1 MNIIQEKIDFQGTVK
16 STYKQMGKAI
26 ADYSMLSDGDKV
38 LIGLSG
44 GMDSLSL
51 LTLFKMRQERIP
63 IDFEIMACFVD
74 TNFIKTEKE
83 KLADYCNLLGI
94 KFIIK
99 ELKLDRDAVN
109 CFWCSWNRRKI
120 LFDTA
125 RDYGYNK
132 VALGHNLDDIAETT
146 LLNLFFNGEISTMK
160 PKVELFEG
168 KLTIIRP
175 LCYLDKRKIT
185 YLFSKLS
192 LPPMQYEC
200 FYGKNSKR
208 AIVKDIV
215 KKLEIDYPFVKK
227 NIFGALGR
235 IRKEYLL

>member
-1 MNIIQEKIDFQGTVK
+1 
-16 STYKQMGKAI
+16 MGKAI
-26 ADYSMLSDGDKV
+26 ADYNMLSAGDRV

-74 TNFIKTEKE
+74 TDFIKTDKE
-83 KLADYCNLLGI
+83 KLKDYCNLLGVKFVINEI
-94 KFIIK
+94 KI
-99 ELKLDRDAVN
+99 DRDKIN

-120 LFDTA
+120 LFETA
-125 RDYGYNK
+125 RDYNCNK

-160 PKVELFEG
+160 LKVELFKG

-175 LCYLDKRKIT
+175 LCYLDKRKIA
-185 YLFSKLS
+185 YLASKLY
-192 LPPMQYEC
+192 LPIMQYEC
-200 FYGKNSKR
+200 FYGKDSRR
-208 AIVKDIV
+208 AMVKDMI
-215 KKLEIDYPFVKK
+215 KKLEVDYPFVKK

-235 IRKEYLL
+235 IRKDYLL